1 MEEEEGK
8 NGCPNAG
15 IIITTRMPGY
25 FVQSVCH
32 SCKHT
37 EKKAKAV
44 FPSSRSTSLTPKRR
58 RKSSSSSSLYSGH
71 RKLNKSAANLSSL
84 RVTRKEPERASSHSI
99 LSPSLDSSSSSSP
112 PKKPKD
118 DEEEG
123 I

>member
-58 RKSSSSSSLYSGH
+58 RKSSSSSLYSGH

-112 PKKPKD
+112 PKD